1 MKSNPDIIERF
12 YRSDAWQKARLE
24 RILLANG
31 RCEKCGRVGQEVHH
45 KIKLTPM
52 NVLDPNI
59 SLNQDNLILLCKE
72 CHNEEHNR
80 FQKESE
86 FDSEGNL
93 VKTKTKKR

>member
-1 MKSNPDIIERF
+1 
-12 YRSDAWQKARLE
+12 
-24 RILLANG
+24 
-31 RCEKCGRVGQEVHH
+31 
-45 KIKLTPM
+45 M

-86 FDSEGNL
+86 FDAEGNL
-93 VKTKTKKR
+93 VNTKTKKR